1 MADYHR
7 EVFMTRRVVPYKIKT
22 VEPITL
28 LPRKDRDKII
38 KEAGLNLFKVRS
50 EQVYIDL
57 LTDSG
62 TGAMSA
68 AQWSR
73 VMVGD
78 ESYAGSSSFFRLE
91 STIQEIMGLPY
102 IIPVH
107 QGRAAEQV
115 LDHVL
120 ITEGKIVPGNTHF
133 DTTKAHIEFRGGR
146 AIDCTIKEGKD
157 PTIDHPFKGNV
168 DLDILKETVQKFGR
182 ERVAYVLVTIT
193 CNSGGGQ
200 PVSMANIKK
209 VSEFCKKEG
218 LTLFFDAARFA
229 ENAYFIQQRE
239 EGFKDWSVKKIVK
252 EMFSHVA
259 GCTMS
264 AKKDG
269 LVPIGGF
276 LALRSEQLY
285 EDLKPSDIL
294 FEGYYTYGGMS
305 GMDMENMAQG
315 LTEVVEEP
323 YLAHRIGQT
332 AYLGMCLDE
341 AGIPVVKPFGGHA
354 VFVDGRRFYPNVPE
368 DQYPAQMAC
377 VEMYRFG
384 GVRAVEV
391 GSCLAGRDPD
401 TGLNVRPALDL
412 ARLAIPRRV
421 YTQEHF
427 DYVVDVIREA
437 HAETRDR
444 KTGLAF
450 DKETKGIR
458 HFTSTF
464 KYI

>member
-1 MADYHR
+1 MQP
-7 EVFMTRRVVPYKIKT
+7 EFPFIPYKIKS
-22 VEPITL
+22 VEPIQL
-28 LPRKDRDKII
+28 LPREERERVIDA
-38 KEAGLNLFKVRS
+38 AGFNVFKLRS
-50 EQVYIDL
+50 DQVYIDL

-73 VMVGD
+73 VMLGD

-91 STIQEIMGLPY
+91 KVIQDVMGLPY
-102 IIPVH
+102 VIPVH

-115 LDHVL
+115 LDYVM
-120 ITEGKIVPGNTHF
+120 IGSEKNVVPGNTHF

-146 AIDCTIKEGKD
+146 TIDCTIEEGRD
-157 PTIDHPFKGNV
+157 PTTAHPFKGNL
-168 DLDILKETVQKFGR
+168 DLTFLKEAVEKSGHDKIS
-182 ERVAYVLVTIT
+182 YVLITIT

-200 PVSMANIKK
+200 PVSMENIKA
-209 VSEFCKKEG
+209 VSNYCKQEG
-218 LTLFFDAARFA
+218 FTLFFDAARFA

-239 EGFKDWSVKKIVK
+239 NGYENMSVKEIIK
-252 EMFSHVA
+252 EMFSYVD

-276 LALRSEQLY
+276 LAFRDEALFE
-285 EDLKPSDIL
+285 EMKPLNIL

-315 LTEVVEEP
+315 LTEVTGES
-323 YLAHRIGQT
+323 YLAYRIGQT
-332 AYLGMCLDE
+332 AYLGHKLDD
-341 AGIPVVKPFGGHA
+341 AGVPVVKPFGGHA

-368 DQYPAQMAC
+368 DQFPAQMVT
-377 VEMYRFG
+377 VEAYKFG
-384 GVRAVEV
+384 GIRSVEI
-391 GSCLAGRDPD
+391 GSCLAGRNPD
-401 TGLNVRPALDL
+401 TGENIRPALDL
-412 ARLAIPRRV
+412 SRFAIPRRV
-421 YTQEHF
+421 YTKEHF
-427 DYVVDVIREA
+427 DYVADRITEA
-437 HAETRDR
+437 HQATKDR
-444 KTGLAF
+444 TTGLAF
-450 DKETKGIR
+450 NMESKGIR